1 MPGETISS
9 DEMELGPEDLTTNP
23 SQPEKE
29 NQTVEEFARVNNR
42 HYEQFSQKEDL
53 VDGRSVE
60 IRAASLGSKS
70 TNEDAFLVKF
80 DLPTHLSLGVFDGR
94 SSLKAIR
101 GLEEIGQTGAYFASH
116 LVRDY
121 IATLPPGIGPGQA
134 MTRANNELRV
144 ASIGIKGFNLKD
156 KDTWPATGATNV
168 EIDFDKNHLQYAH
181 VADAVLLIVSK
192 EGRIENVTS
201 NLNARFD
208 SETFRL
214 IEELAKKKG
223 ITNREA
229 AADPQIREV
238 LLESFRKKD
247 NAPSDTVNLFE
258 YFDKMEK
265 GIEEFD
271 DYTGI
276 GILNGDRYLAFYLL
290 DMDQIPLGTISE
302 IVLLSDGAIP
312 PGWDIN
318 SESDQ
323 KMIIQTLRE
332 GGPEALLKRKL
343 EIEESDPEWN
353 ITRTKQS
360 DDATVVYTSI
370 K

>member
-1 MPGETISS
+1 M
-9 DEMELGPEDLTTNP
+9 
-23 SQPEKE
+23 Q
-29 NQTVEEFARVNNR
+29 
-42 HYEQFSQKEDL
+42 YE
-53 VDGRSVE
+53 
-60 IRAASLGSKS
+60 
-70 TNEDAFLVKF
+70 
-80 DLPTHLSLGVFDGR
+80 
-94 SSLKAIR
+94 
-101 GLEEIGQTGAYFASH
+101 
-116 LVRDY
+116 
-121 IATLPPGIGPGQA
+121 
-134 MTRANNELRV
+134 
-144 ASIGIKGFNLKD
+144 
-156 KDTWPATGATNV
+156 
-168 EIDFDKNHLQYAH
+168 H
-181 VADAVLLIVSK
+181 VADAVLLIVNK

-208 SETFRL
+208 SETFKL

-229 AADPQIREV
+229 AADPQIREA
-238 LLESFRKKD
+238 LLKSFRKKD

-258 YFDKMEK
+258 YFDKIEK
-265 GIEEFD
+265 GIKEFD
-271 DYTGI
+271 DYMGI

-290 DMDQIPLGTISE
+290 DMDQINLETISE

-323 KMIIQTLRE
+323 KMIVQTLRE
-332 GGPEALLKRKL
+332 GGPEALLKRKI